1 MQKVL
6 ETANVKLSAVAS
18 DVTGASGRQMLE
30 AIVREEGTP
39 ETLAELAKGRLRAK
53 IPALRLA
60 LDGRVQAY
68 HRFLIHEILEHI
80 AYLERTIHRA
90 EVAIA
95 EQMAAHTTAAQL
107 LATLPAAGPT
117 SIAAILGEIGTDM
130 TRFAS
135 ADHLASWAG
144 LCPGNKVSA
153 GKRLS
158 GKATHGNKYLRS
170 MLCELAWTIVP
181 TPGTYLYAQ
190 FHRLARRRGKN
201 RAILAVAHSL
211 LISIYHM
218 LRDHRSYH
226 ELGADYFARLD
237 AEHIERRYVRQLE
250 QLGYEVQ
257 LTKVAS

>member
-1 MQKVL
+1 LPKVL
-6 ETANVKLSAVAS
+6 ETANVQLSAVAS

-39 ETLAELAKGRLRAK
+39 ETLAEVAKGRLRAK

-68 HRFLIHEILEHI
+68 HRFLIHEILEPI
-80 AYLERTIHRA
+80 ASLERTIHRA

-95 EQMAAHTTAAQL
+95 EQMAAHTTAAPL

-117 SIAAILGEIGTDM
+117 SLAAILGEIGTDR
-130 TRFAS
+130 TRFAR

-170 MLCELAWTIVP
+170 LLCELAWTIVH

-201 RAILAVAHSL
+201 RAILAVAQSL

-218 LRDHRSYH
+218 LRDHRSNH
-226 ELGADYFARLD
+226 DLGADYFARLD

-250 QLGYEVQ
+250 HLGYEVH